1 MNEHMQLQWHNKD
14 DEHIVAEGVLGKGI
28 QRKMSAA
35 LRKKT
40 RKLCIFKSDH
50 VKKSIQRYME
60 AKSERS
66 GAREKIQG
74 IAYGAMFSASPSS
87 SHMGHVIKCYA
98 SLSHR
103 QSRESES
110 GS

>member
-66 GAREKIQG
+66 GAQKRFR
-74 IAYGAMFSASPSS
+74 AL
-87 SHMGHVIKCYA
+87 HMGQCFLRVLPPLTWDMSHVWVN
-98 SLSHR
+98 
-103 QSRESES
+103 
-110 GS
+110 